1 MAALIVGVVIT
12 DQGSYWL
19 FKEQFQRLRP
29 CKEDDLLAQMRFLA
43 DYCGLYGFVS
53 SHAANTFGFAII
65 AGGIFKR

>member
-29 CKEDDLLAQMRFLA
+29 CQEDDLLAQMRFLA